1 MLKAI
6 KRYSGNLILI
16 FTLILMAIIVFDQNI
31 KIRELKKIHNKYELI
46 TKKFEQLKT
55 NYESN
60 LLKYKK
66 IKVNLDQSKTAL
78 DSITLEL
85 NKYNNNNADHIAA
98 IEIEISNIIRTIDTT
113 QLITKPIVNLD
124 SLLY

>member
-1 MLKAI
+1 
-6 KRYSGNLILI
+6 
-16 FTLILMAIIVFDQNI
+16 MAIIVFDQNI

-85 NKYNNNNADHIAA
+85 NKYTNNNADHIAA

-124 SLLY
+124 SLYTNEIPSPSPIINSNHVLFKRY

>member
-1 MLKAI
+1 
-6 KRYSGNLILI
+6 
-16 FTLILMAIIVFDQNI
+16 MAIIVFDQNI